1 MFLIITSNFSPLPS
15 DDDDDDDQDDDK
27 KKDQPN
33 YYADN
38 GCGRTW
44 WALSALTLYFL
55 STKWPRERCW
65 AAGYIYKKS
74 T

>member
-27 KKDQPN
+27 KKNQPN

-38 GCGRTW
+38 GCGRT
-44 WALSALTLYFL
+44 
-55 STKWPRERCW
+55 
-65 AAGYIYKKS
+65 
-74 T
+74 

>member
-15 DDDDDDDQDDDK
+15 DDDDDNDQDDDK

-38 GCGRTW
+38 GCGRT
-44 WALSALTLYFL
+44 
-55 STKWPRERCW
+55 
-65 AAGYIYKKS
+65 
-74 T
+74 

>member
-1 MFLIITSNFSPLPS
+1 MFLINNFSPLPS

-38 GCGRTW
+38 GCGRT
-44 WALSALTLYFL
+44 
-55 STKWPRERCW
+55 
-65 AAGYIYKKS
+65 
-74 T
+74 

>member
-33 YYADN
+33 YYANN
-38 GCGRTW
+38 GCGRT
-44 WALSALTLYFL
+44 
-55 STKWPRERCW
+55 
-65 AAGYIYKKS
+65 
-74 T
+74 

>member
-38 GCGRTW
+38 GCGRT
-44 WALSALTLYFL
+44 
-55 STKWPRERCW
+55 
-65 AAGYIYKKS
+65 
-74 T
+74 

>member
-1 MFLIITSNFSPLPS
+1 MFLINNFSPLPS

-38 GCGRTW
+38 GCSRT
-44 WALSALTLYFL
+44 
-55 STKWPRERCW
+55 
-65 AAGYIYKKS
+65 
-74 T
+74 

>member
-15 DDDDDDDQDDDK
+15 DDDDDDDDQDDDK

-38 GCGRTW
+38 GCGRT
-44 WALSALTLYFL
+44 
-55 STKWPRERCW
+55 
-65 AAGYIYKKS
+65 
-74 T
+74 

>member
-38 GCGRTW
+38 GCSRT
-44 WALSALTLYFL
+44 
-55 STKWPRERCW
+55 
-65 AAGYIYKKS
+65 
-74 T
+74 